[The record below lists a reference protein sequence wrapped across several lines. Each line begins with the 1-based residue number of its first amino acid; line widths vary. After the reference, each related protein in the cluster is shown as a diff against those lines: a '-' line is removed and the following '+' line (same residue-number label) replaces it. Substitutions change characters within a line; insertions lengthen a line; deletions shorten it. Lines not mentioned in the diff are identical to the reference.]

1 MPIIVNLD
9 LMLARQ
15 KMSLTQL
22 SQKIGITMSNLPIL
36 KKGKTKAVRVSTLQ
50 AICEVLEYQP
60 GDI

>member
-15 KMSLTQL
+15 KISLTQL

-36 KKGKTKAVRVSTLQ
+36 KKGKTKAARVTTLQ